1 MKKTTQRLTA
11 LIAAS
16 AVFSLS
22 LHAYDSGE
30 RTNEPPRADTEQP
43 APPPPQQ
50 TPPPPPDAQAP
61 TPPPAAPQADG
72 PNIIEAA
79 KDEGKFETLTKAL
92 ETAGL
97 IDVLQGEGPFTI
109 FAPTDEAFE
118 SLPEG
123 TLEELMEPENRQ
135 QLLQILAFHV
145 VPGEVRG
152 DDVEPG
158 EVPTGLGLPAEVTV
172 DGDEVRIDG
181 ARVVQTDISASNG
194 VVHVIDRVMI
204 PGS

>member
-1 MKKTTQRLTA
+1 MQRLTA
-11 LIAAS
+11 LLAAS

-22 LHAYDSGE
+22 VHAYQGGE
-30 RTNEPPRADTEQP
+30 RTHGPERGADTERP
-43 APPPPQQ
+43 APPPPGAQPPA
-50 TPPPPPDAQAP
+50 PPPV
-61 TPPPAAPQADG
+61 APQADG

-79 KDEGKFETLTKAL
+79 KEQGDFNTLTKAL

-118 SLPEG
+118 ALPEG
-123 TLEELMEPENRQ
+123 TLDELMEPQNRQ

-158 EVPTGLGLPAEVTV
+158 EVPTGLGLPAEITV

-194 VVHVIDRVMI
+194 VVHVIDSVMI
-204 PGS
+204 PES